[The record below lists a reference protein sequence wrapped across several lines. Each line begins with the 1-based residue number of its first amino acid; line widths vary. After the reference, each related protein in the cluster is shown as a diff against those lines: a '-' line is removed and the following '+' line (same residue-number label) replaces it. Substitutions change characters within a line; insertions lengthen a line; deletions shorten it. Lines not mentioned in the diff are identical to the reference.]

1 MGIKTGATKRNE
13 KTNATNLQI
22 AQETNASNERIAA
35 ATNEANYNLWKEQ
48 NAEQWKMWNA
58 QNEYNTPQ
66 AQAARLRE
74 AGMNPYLSDVSTGSA
89 SSMSAASPIPAQGYT
104 AIGATMQEGSN
115 PMAEWQS
122 ILQGFGQFVDQ
133 IGNTFFNTS
142 KNAAEFPY
150 YKDNA
155 RVENIIRNAEMGTA
169 IATETIAK
177 NSVAKAIY
185 ESAFWNSMIPNA
197 DEMVKYTMS
206 TYASDMVQRL
216 WNSKEA
222 EQKALIAE
230 LERKFYEGSFKWRMN
245 KEKWSADEQ
254 YFRKENTRINV
265 GPDDTNKALFMAIR
279 VGIEQI
285 PNWMQS
291 SVLRSFIKFLDN
303 AGISMMSDSILGSL
317 EPPYQNYT
325 PPMYN

>member
-1 MGIKTGATKRNE
+1 MAGATKRT
-13 KTNATNLQI
+13 KMTNAANLQI
-22 AQETNASNERIAA
+22 AQETNAANERIAA
-35 ATNEANYNLWKEQ
+35 ATNEANYKLWKEQ

-58 QNEYNTPQ
+58 ENEYNSPQ

-89 SSMSAASPIPAQGYT
+89 SSMSASSPIPAQGYT
-104 AIGATMQEGSN
+104 AVGATMQEGPN

-133 IGNTFFNTS
+133 IGDTFFKSS
-142 KNAAEFPY
+142 KNAVEFPY
-150 YKDNA
+150 LRDNA
-155 RVENIIRNAEMGTA
+155 RVDNIIKNAEMGTA

-177 NSVAKAIY
+177 NSVAKAVY
-185 ESAFWNSMIPNA
+185 ESAFWNRMIPNA
-197 DEMVKYTMS
+197 DEMVKYTLS
-206 TYASDMVQRL
+206 TYASDMVTRL

-222 EQKALIAE
+222 EQKELIAE
-230 LERKFYEGSFKWRMN
+230 LERKFLEGSFKWRMN

-265 GPDDTNKALFMAIR
+265 GPDDTHKALFMAIR

-291 SVLRSFIKFLDN
+291 PVLRSFIKFLDN
-303 AGISMMSDSILGSL
+303 AGISMLSDSVLGSL